1 MNSIEIRNLQKDYKN
16 FSLTI
21 DNLDIPE
28 GYITGF
34 IGPNGSGKTTTIK
47 SLLGMVKPNSG
58 EIKILNANIN
68 KDTKTKENIAYV
80 GDESGFLEES
90 KISNLHKIISK
101 FYSNWDEELYKKYIN
116 KFQINESKL
125 YKDLSKG
132 QKKQFELI
140 MALSHHP
147 RLLIMD
153 EPTSSLDPIIRNEF
167 LDLMQDHMEMDNM
180 TVFYSTHITTDLDKA
195 ADYIVMIYKGKIL
208 LKGEKDE
215 ILDSISSNAVE
226 NAIGV
231 MAINVRTYLPFS
243 KPSKRVAGINTEVK
257 NTPIPIVTK
266 GTVYIG
272 IEKVEAC
279 IPIVFTIVDKIV
291 DTTTAISVFNKQ

>member
-1 MNSIEIRNLQKDYKN
+1 MNSIEIRNLQKNYKN

-21 DNLDIPE
+21 DNLHIPE

-47 SLLGMVKPNSG
+47 SLLGMVKPDSG

-116 KFQINESKL
+116 KFQINESKT

-147 RLLIMD
+147 RLLMMD

-167 LDLMQDHMEMDNM
+167 LELMQDHMEMDNM

-195 ADYIVMIYKGKIL
+195 ADYIVMIYNGKIL
-208 LKGEKDE
+208 LKDEKDE
-215 ILDSISSNAVE
+215 ILDNHVIVKIKKELVDSSIKKEFISLKESAFGFE
-226 NAIGV
+226 GLISDKRKAYDIFGGEAI
-231 MAINVRTYLPFS
+231 Y
-243 KPSKRVAGINTEVK
+243 
-257 NTPIPIVTK
+257 
-266 GTVYIG
+266 
-272 IEKVEAC
+272 EKCTLED
-279 IPIVFTIVDKIV
+279 ILLYYTRRD
-291 DTTTAISVFNKQ
+291 

>member
-1 MNSIEIRNLQKDYKN
+1 MNSIEIRNLQKNYKN
-16 FSLTI
+16 FSLNI

-47 SLLGMVKPNSG
+47 SLLGMVKPDSG
-58 EIKILNANIN
+58 EIKILNSNIN

-90 KISNLHKIISK
+90 KLSNLHKIISK
-101 FYSNWDEELYKKYIN
+101 FYPNWDESLYQNYLT
-116 KFQINESKL
+116 KFNIDESKL

-147 RLLIMD
+147 KLLIMD

-167 LDLMQDHMEMDNM
+167 LELMQDHIEMDSM
-180 TVFYSTHITTDLDKA
+180 TVFYSTHITTDLDKS
-195 ADYIVMIYKGKIL
+195 ADYIVMVYNGEIL
-208 LKGEKDE
+208 LQGEKDY
-215 ILDSISSNAVE
+215 ILDNHVLIKSKKALIDNTIKKQFISLKE
-226 NAIGV
+226 NAFGFEGLISNKKKAYELFGNE
-231 MAINVRTYLPFS
+231 AIY
-243 KPSKRVAGINTEVK
+243 
-257 NTPIPIVTK
+257 
-266 GTVYIG
+266 
-272 IEKVEAC
+272 EKCPLEDLLLYY
-279 IPIVFTIVDKIV
+279 TRR
-291 DTTTAISVFNKQ
+291 

>member
-1 MNSIEIRNLQKDYKN
+1 MNSIEIRNLQKNYKN

-21 DNLDIPE
+21 DNLHIPE

-47 SLLGMVKPNSG
+47 SLLGMVKPDSG

-68 KDTKTKENIAYV
+68 KDTKTKLV
-80 GDESGFLEES
+80 
-90 KISNLHKIISK
+90 NLHKIISK

-116 KFQINESKL
+116 KFKIDESKK

-147 RLLIMD
+147 KLLIMD

-180 TVFYSTHITTDLDKA
+180 TVFYSTHITTDLDKS
-195 ADYIVMIYKGKIL
+195 ADYIVMIYNGKIL

-215 ILDSISSNAVE
+215 ILDNHTLVKSKKDLIDNSIKNEFISLKEYAFGFEGLISDRKKAYE
-226 NAIGV
+226 LFGDEAI
-231 MAINVRTYLPFS
+231 Y
-243 KPSKRVAGINTEVK
+243 
-257 NTPIPIVTK
+257 
-266 GTVYIG
+266 
-272 IEKVEAC
+272 EKCTLED
-279 IPIVFTIVDKIV
+279 ILLYYTRRE
-291 DTTTAISVFNKQ
+291 

>member
-1 MNSIEIRNLQKDYKN
+1 MNSIEIRNLQKNYKN

-21 DNLDIPE
+21 DNLHIPE

-47 SLLGMVKPNSG
+47 SLLGMVKPDSG

-116 KFQINESKL
+116 KFQINESKT

-147 RLLIMD
+147 KLLIMD

-167 LDLMQDHMEMDNM
+167 LELMQDHMEIDNM

-195 ADYIVMIYKGKIL
+195 ADYIVMIFNGKIL

-215 ILDSISSNAVE
+215 ILDNHVIVKIKKELVDNSIKKEFISLKESAFGFE
-226 NAIGV
+226 GLISDKSKAYELFGDEAI
-231 MAINVRTYLPFS
+231 Y
-243 KPSKRVAGINTEVK
+243 
-257 NTPIPIVTK
+257 
-266 GTVYIG
+266 
-272 IEKVEAC
+272 EKCTLED
-279 IPIVFTIVDKIV
+279 ILLYYTRRE
-291 DTTTAISVFNKQ
+291 

>member
-1 MNSIEIRNLQKDYKN
+1 MNSIEIRNLQKNYKN
-16 FSLTI
+16 FSLNI

-47 SLLGMVKPNSG
+47 SLLGMVKPDSG
-58 EIKILNANIN
+58 EIKILNSNIN

-90 KISNLHKIISK
+90 KLSNLHKIISK
-101 FYSNWDEELYKKYIN
+101 FYPNWDEELYKKYIN
-116 KFQINESKL
+116 KFQINESKN

-147 RLLIMD
+147 KLLIMD

-167 LDLMQDHMEMDNM
+167 LELMQDHIEMDSM
-180 TVFYSTHITTDLDKA
+180 TVFYSTHITTDLDKS
-195 ADYIVMIYKGKIL
+195 ADYIVMVYNGEIL
-208 LKGEKDE
+208 LQGEKDY
-215 ILDSISSNAVE
+215 ILDNHVLIKSKKALIDNTIKKQFISLKE
-226 NAIGV
+226 NAFGFEGLISNKKKAYELFGNE
-231 MAINVRTYLPFS
+231 AIY
-243 KPSKRVAGINTEVK
+243 
-257 NTPIPIVTK
+257 
-266 GTVYIG
+266 
-272 IEKVEAC
+272 EKCTLEDLLLYYTRR
-279 IPIVFTIVDKIV
+279 F
-291 DTTTAISVFNKQ
+291 

>member
-1 MNSIEIRNLQKDYKN
+1 MNSIEIRNLQKNYKN
-16 FSLTI
+16 FSLNI

-47 SLLGMVKPNSG
+47 SLLGMVKPDSG
-58 EIKILNANIN
+58 EIKILNSNIN

-90 KISNLHKIISK
+90 KLSNLHKIISK
-101 FYSNWDEELYKKYIN
+101 FYPNWDESLYQNYLT
-116 KFQINESKL
+116 KFNIDESKL

-147 RLLIMD
+147 KLLIMD

-167 LDLMQDHMEMDNM
+167 LELMQDHIEMDSM
-180 TVFYSTHITTDLDKA
+180 TVFYSTHITTDLDKS
-195 ADYIVMIYKGKIL
+195 ADYIVMVYNGEIL
-208 LKGEKDE
+208 LQGEKDY
-215 ILDSISSNAVE
+215 ILDNHVLIKSKKALIDNTMKKQFISLKE
-226 NAIGV
+226 NAFGFEGLISNKKKAYELFGNE
-231 MAINVRTYLPFS
+231 AIY
-243 KPSKRVAGINTEVK
+243 
-257 NTPIPIVTK
+257 
-266 GTVYIG
+266 
-272 IEKVEAC
+272 EKCTLEDLLLYYTRR
-279 IPIVFTIVDKIV
+279 F
-291 DTTTAISVFNKQ
+291 

>member
-47 SLLGMVKPNSG
+47 SLLGMVKTNSG

-215 ILDSISSNAVE
+215 ILDNHVIVKIKKELVDSSIKREFISLKESAFGFE
-226 NAIGV
+226 GLISDKRKAYDIFGDEAI
-231 MAINVRTYLPFS
+231 Y
-243 KPSKRVAGINTEVK
+243 
-257 NTPIPIVTK
+257 
-266 GTVYIG
+266 
-272 IEKVEAC
+272 EKCTLEDLLLYY
-279 IPIVFTIVDKIV
+279 TRRD
-291 DTTTAISVFNKQ
+291 

>member
-1 MNSIEIRNLQKDYKN
+1 MNSIEIRNLQKNYKN

-21 DNLDIPE
+21 DNLEIPE

-47 SLLGMVKPNSG
+47 SLLGMVKPDSG
-58 EIKILNANIN
+58 EIKILNSNIN

-90 KISNLHKIISK
+90 KLSNLHKIISK
-101 FYSNWDEELYKKYIN
+101 FYPNWDESLYQNYLT
-116 KFQINESKL
+116 KFNIDESKL

-147 RLLIMD
+147 KLLIMD

-167 LDLMQDHMEMDNM
+167 LELMQDHIEMDSM
-180 TVFYSTHITTDLDKA
+180 TVFYSTHITTDLDKS
-195 ADYIVMIYKGKIL
+195 ADYIVMVYNGEIL
-208 LKGEKDE
+208 LQGEKDY
-215 ILDSISSNAVE
+215 ILDNHVQIQSKKALIDNTIKKQFISLKE
-226 NAIGV
+226 NAFGFEGLISNKKKAYELFGNE
-231 MAINVRTYLPFS
+231 AIY
-243 KPSKRVAGINTEVK
+243 
-257 NTPIPIVTK
+257 
-266 GTVYIG
+266 
-272 IEKVEAC
+272 EKCTLEDLLLYYTRR
-279 IPIVFTIVDKIV
+279 F
-291 DTTTAISVFNKQ
+291 

>member
-215 ILDSISSNAVE
+215 ILDNHVIVKIKKELVDSSIKREFISLKESAFGFE
-226 NAIGV
+226 GLISDKRKAYDIFGDEAI
-231 MAINVRTYLPFS
+231 Y
-243 KPSKRVAGINTEVK
+243 
-257 NTPIPIVTK
+257 
-266 GTVYIG
+266 
-272 IEKVEAC
+272 EKCTLED
-279 IPIVFTIVDKIV
+279 ILLYYTRRD
-291 DTTTAISVFNKQ
+291 